1 VPAVA
6 LWDDQW
12 PFDRSSCPGPARF
25 GPSLSIRHGTLLPVD
40 ADRPLKELF
49 RLRPRDLL
57 ALIGDAGATLVST
70 QVAELP
76 SLSRRVDTVLRL
88 RRGRES
94 YIRHLEFEMKYRKV
108 LEFRCFSY
116 AALLVMRFRVP
127 VLTTV
132 VLVKRSGPREV
143 AYREVLDGRVV
154 HERRFDVV
162 RLWEMDPERA
172 LRLGPGGAALVG
184 AAEGT
189 TLPLL
194 ARAARKIQRETE
206 GVVRSDL
213 LFILQ
218 ALSRRRYT
226 ARELAGAIPKELV
239 MQSSLWAEAARAG
252 RIEGRVEGRIESAR
266 ELCLDL
272 ARQHHPDVADRAV
285 RLIEACSDAKRL
297 HEWALQAPR
306 LSDSAFLDLLTQP
319 SRSALGPRARRAP
332 RPSRKGKAKRPAAD

>member
-1 VPAVA
+1 MKCRLTVPAVA

-12 PFDRSSCPGPARF
+12 PFDPFSSPGPARF
-25 GPSLSIRHGTLLPVD
+25 GPSLPLRRCSLLSVD

-57 ALIGDAGATLVST
+57 GLIGDAGAALVST
-70 QVAELP
+70 QVVELA

-88 RRGRES
+88 RRGRQS
-94 YIRHLEFEMKYRKV
+94 YIRHLEFAMKYRKV

-116 AALLVMRFRVP
+116 AALLVMRYRVP

-143 AYREVLDGRVV
+143 AFREVLGGQVV
-154 HERRFDVV
+154 QERRFDVV
-162 RLWEMDPERA
+162 RLWEIDPERA

-206 GVVRSDL
+206 GVVQSDL

-218 ALSRRRYT
+218 ALSVVDDAHGPGRLVHVDAVEDAVEGHGP
-226 ARELAGAIPKELV
+226 ARGELDLEVVVGALELAGDE
-239 MQSSLWAEAARAG
+239 
-252 RIEGRVEGRIESAR
+252 
-266 ELCLDL
+266 
-272 ARQHHPDVADRAV
+272 
-285 RLIEACSDAKRL
+285 
-297 HEWALQAPR
+297 
-306 LSDSAFLDLLTQP
+306 
-319 SRSALGPRARRAP
+319 RARRAGLALEELEDLGAHRVPRGTTSGPVGRRRTP
-332 RPSRKGKAKRPAAD
+332 RPSRKAKPKAHPSGATVDLRLPRARVHSKKRR